1 MADKNGS
8 DQARREKGQHVWAV
22 HADNTQSNDVIFFR
36 TAFTGE
42 VERWGLYEIVLG
54 NADGGNI
61 SLYQSANQ
69 DADVPHILIAAGFHG
84 EEPAGCWGMLNFLR
98 RGSSELFDNI
108 AVSFL
113 PVVNLSGLSRGQ
125 RLNERS
131 ENPNRGF
138 TADASER
145 PSQEGECLL
154 RHAELLKNASTHGVL
169 CCHEDILRER
179 AYVYSFEHGDRPG
192 PFSAA
197 LRDALSLYFPLT
209 GREQIDGCECEDG
222 LIFNHF
228 DSSFESWLFSL
239 GADVAAC
246 TETPG
251 LQPFVERAEAN
262 CFVVGAFVS
271 AILERNR
278 TGAGMS

>member
-1 MADKNGS
+1 MTDKNGS
-8 DQARREKGQHVWAV
+8 DQERREKGQHVWPFRAE
-22 HADNTQSNDVIFFR
+22 NTQSNDLACFR
-36 TAFTGE
+36 TAFTGQA
-42 VERWGLYEIVLG
+42 ERWGLYEVVLG
-54 NADGGNI
+54 SSDEGNI

-69 DADVPHILIAAGFHG
+69 DVDVPHILIAAGFHG

-98 RGSSELFDNI
+98 RGSPDLFDNI

-125 RLNERS
+125 RLNQWG

-138 TADASER
+138 TADSSER
-145 PSQEGECLL
+145 PSQEGKCLL

-169 CCHEDILRER
+169 CCHEDILRDR
-179 AYVYSFEHGDRPG
+179 AYVYSFERNSRPG

-197 LRDALSLYFPLT
+197 LYEALSHYFPLT
-209 GREQIDGCECEDG
+209 VRKQIDSCDCEDG

-251 LQPFVERAEAN
+251 QQPFGERTDAN
-262 CFVVGAFVS
+262 CFVMGVFVS

-278 TGAGMS
+278 TEAGMS

>member
-1 MADKNGS
+1 MTDKNGS
-8 DQARREKGQHVWAV
+8 DRERREKGQHVWPV
-22 HADNTQSNDVIFFR
+22 HADNTQSNDLACFSS
-36 TAFTGE
+36 AFTGQ

-54 NADGGNI
+54 DFDKGNI

-84 EEPAGCWGMLNFLR
+84 EEPAGCWGMLDFLR
-98 RGSSELFDNI
+98 RGSPDLFDNI

-113 PVVNLSGLSRGQ
+113 PAVNLSGLSRGQ
-125 RLNERS
+125 RLNQWG

-138 TADASER
+138 TAGASER
-145 PSQEGECLL
+145 PSREGECLI

-169 CCHEDILRER
+169 CCHEDILRDR
-179 AYVYSFEHGDRPG
+179 AYVYSFERGHRPG
-192 PFSAA
+192 PFSDA
-197 LRDALSLYFPLT
+197 LHDALSHFFPLVES
-209 GREQIDGCECEDG
+209 EQIDGVECKEG
-222 LIFNHF
+222 IIFNHF

-251 LQPFVERAEAN
+251 LQPFQERTEAN
-262 CFVVGAFVS
+262 CSVIGAFVS
-271 AILERNR
+271 SLLERNR
-278 TGAGMS
+278 SGAGMS